1 MNPKSQELNS
11 AANGNKLRSSNLAP
25 KGRGRRV
32 ASRQPG
38 SSSARLLGPVLSKAL
53 GAAGVGA
60 NRVAA
65 LFAPRAAAWG
75 PREAEA
81 RPAEEGAG
89 ARRAPCSRVLSH
101 RSRDPSVCARGAGC
115 REYGRPR
122 ARRC

>member
-25 KGRGRRV
+25 KGRGGRV
-32 ASRQPG
+32 ASRQRG

-65 LFAPRAAAWG
+65 LFAPRAAA
-75 PREAEA
+75 
-81 RPAEEGAG
+81 
-89 ARRAPCSRVLSH
+89 
-101 RSRDPSVCARGAGC
+101 
-115 REYGRPR
+115 
-122 ARRC
+122 